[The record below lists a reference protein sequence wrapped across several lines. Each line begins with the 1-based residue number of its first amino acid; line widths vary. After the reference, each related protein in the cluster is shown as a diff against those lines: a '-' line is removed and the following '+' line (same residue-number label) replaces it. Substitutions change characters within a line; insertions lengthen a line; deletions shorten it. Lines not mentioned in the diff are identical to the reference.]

1 VEVAILMRIFP
12 LWLALA
18 LLLLSSTGCPGDGQ
32 LAGISDST
40 FVDVMARL
48 HQIET
53 DERLSREE
61 RDSLRQLT
69 LQEEDLSPER
79 LEEAARS
86 LAREPERALA
96 IWQAIERK
104 SGVEPH
110 F

>member
-1 VEVAILMRIFP
+1 VEVAIFMRTFFLSI
-12 LWLALA
+12 AAA
-18 LLLLSSTGCPGDGQ
+18 LLLLSVTACPQNSQ
-32 LAGISDST
+32 LAGMTDST

-61 RDSLRQLT
+61 RDSLRLVA
-69 LQEEDLSPER
+69 LQEEDLSPEQ